1 MTVCFINFIICGT
14 AAGTDHVIL
23 MQSTTSHYKS
33 QRTQFNENVKVACSL
48 ELNNNNIMK
57 PRWLKPYVCYWQ
69 QCTDCVNAL

>member
-33 QRTQFNENVKVACSL
+33 QRTQFNENVITAHSL
-48 ELNNNNIMK
+48 
-57 PRWLKPYVCYWQ
+57 
-69 QCTDCVNAL
+69 

>member
-57 PRWLKPYVCYWQ
+57 PRWLKPYVCY
-69 QCTDCVNAL
+69 